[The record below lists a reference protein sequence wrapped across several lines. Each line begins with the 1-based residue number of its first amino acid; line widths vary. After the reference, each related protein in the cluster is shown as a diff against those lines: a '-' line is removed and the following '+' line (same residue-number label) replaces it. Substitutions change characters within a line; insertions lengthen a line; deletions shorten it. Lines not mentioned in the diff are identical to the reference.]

1 MLSNNRK
8 VSQSGCQIG
17 TIDNFIETLNQQ
29 QLANAYKSECPPRF
43 TPAKSQCL
51 YLSLNGTF
59 LKRLSRKQAD

>member
-29 QLANAYKSECPPRF
+29 QLANAYKSECPPGS
-43 TPAKSQCL
+43 PLQKANV
-51 YLSLNGTF
+51 YI
-59 LKRLSRKQAD
+59 